1 MASDP
6 GTNQPAPKKS
16 NTTRWILFGCGGL
29 FIVFLLCASP
39 LILWGGSLYRKASEE
54 TKREKAV
61 ESEAGTPVTAIDLTT
76 EYDDDSKT
84 ADSKYKNKV
93 LVVSGKV
100 VTIVGMDRTSEGI
113 PPTLSLEGFWPPGG
127 RLKTSVHCAMSDKN
141 KSQLANV
148 QPGDDV
154 KVKGYFSGENV
165 PIIKLEQCQIEK

>member
-39 LILWGGSLYRKASEE
+39 FIWWGGSLYRAASEE

-61 ESEAGTPVTAIDLTT
+61 ESEAGLPVTADELTKDYID
-76 EYDDDSKT
+76 DAGT

-93 LVVSGKV
+93 LVVSGNV
-100 VTIVGMDRTSEGI
+100 VVVEKDR
-113 PPTLSLEGFWPPGG
+113 LSLKGTPPVDGT
-127 RLKTSVHCAMSDKN
+127 LQTSVHCYVPNKKN
-141 KSQLANV
+141 QDQLTTLQA
-148 QPGDDV
+148 GDQV

-165 PIIKLEQCQIEK
+165 PIIKLEHCQIEK